1 MEMKDEHIM
10 IRLTA
15 TEKELL
21 KQKALEKKVTISDLI
36 FDALKI
42 KRKRREKP
50 RLTGI
55 NNLINQAA

>member
-10 IRLTA
+10 IRLTS

-21 KQKALEKKVTISDLI
+21 KQKALEKGVTISDLI

-50 RLTGI
+50 RLFGS